1 MIVVRWSA
9 LLVAPRSRVWRFGN
23 EEPSVK
29 KGRHRRYEEA
39 RKFQRENAAAF
50 SVEDFDFDEP
60 DLFAK
65 EEEDAPDDQY
75 GDLAE
80 KYDDY
85 SDLAAKYA
93 DFDDT
98 DNDSDET

>member
-1 MIVVRWSA
+1 M
-9 LLVAPRSRVWRFGN
+9 
-23 EEPSVK
+23 K
-29 KGRHRRYEEA
+29 KGRHRRTKRRVNSSE
-39 RKFQRENAAAF
+39 KMSAF

-65 EEEDAPDDQY
+65 EEEDAPDDQTVT
-75 GDLAE
+75 AE

-93 DFDDT
+93 DFDDSEEDKLKRSPAT
-98 DNDSDET
+98 A

>member
-1 MIVVRWSA
+1 M
-9 LLVAPRSRVWRFGN
+9 
-23 EEPSVK
+23 K

-39 RKFQRENAAAF
+39 RKFQREIAAAF

-65 EEEDAPDDQY
+65 EEEDTPDDQY

-98 DNDSDET
+98 QTDTEET

>member
-1 MIVVRWSA
+1 M
-9 LLVAPRSRVWRFGN
+9 
-23 EEPSVK
+23 K

-65 EEEDAPDDQY
+65 EEEDTPDDQY

-98 DNDSDET
+98 HTDTEET